1 MLAKIKSKL
10 KSSKISKWLV
20 TAAITAS
27 LFCFGAMSAF
37 AADPQASS
45 GDLTSAV
52 TDSFNTMK
60 GDIMNYILIALPIA
74 LGVVAAI
81 FGIKYAVKFFTNMS
95 KKS

>member
-1 MLAKIKSKL
+1 MLAKIRSKL
-10 KSSKISKWLV
+10 KSSKASKWLATAAV
-20 TAAITAS
+20 TAMIACMGI
-27 LFCFGAMSAF
+27 MSCF
-37 AADPQASS
+37 AAEGETSG

-52 TDSFNTMK
+52 TESFNTMK

-95 KKS
+95 KKG